1 VADLLA
7 QLRQAYTDLC
17 ALDGRCALVGGFA
30 YGLHVEPRMTKDL
43 DFAIG
48 VNDDKEAE
56 DLMRVL
62 HRRGYQIAQLLEH
75 AELGRLSTLRLR
87 LPQSTAATADV
98 DLLFASCGIEPE
110 IVNDA
115 IEFVIAGAGTIRV
128 ARIGHLIAMKLLS
141 ESDERPN
148 DRSDL
153 HGLARAATKSE
164 LDAAR
169 HAVHLIESRAFHRG
183 RDLPTALERLI
194 AATRASRA

>member
-7 QLRQAYTDLC
+7 QLHQAYTDLC

-48 VNDDKEAE
+48 VNDDEEAE
-56 DLMRVL
+56 ALMRAL
-62 HRRGYQIAQLLEH
+62 HRKGYQIAQLLEH

-110 IVNDA
+110 IVNEA
-115 IEFVIAGAGTIRV
+115 VEFVIAGIGAIRV

-141 ESDERPN
+141 ESDDRPN
-148 DRSDL
+148 DRADL
-153 HGLARAATKSE
+153 RGLACVATKAE
-164 LDAAR
+164 LEAAR
-169 HAVHLIESRAFHRG
+169 HAVHLIQTRGFQRG
-183 RDLPTALERLI
+183 RNLPTALERLVS
-194 AATRASRA
+194 ATRTSRG